1 MTAADG
7 ARAYIGMTA
16 ALALLTPDVT
26 SPVSDKLRNNTLK
39 DIHAT

>member
-1 MTAADG
+1 MHPMMDDG
-7 ARAYIGMTA
+7 WMMDDGGWEGA
-16 ALALLTPDVT
+16 PDVT